1 MNHPDFLPAA
11 TRFFI
16 VPSLIVAMLCNTI
29 MNAFRGMSSGVEP
42 VSDTRDSNQGRFVSA
57 QAVAERAGVSRSAV
71 SRAFTPGASIAPA
84 TLAQVQEAA
93 AALGYQVNDLARGL
107 LANRSRLVGLVTSD
121 ADAPF
126 QAQMVAAISHALIER
141 SNVPAI
147 INIGPTADDI
157 ANASR
162 QLLRYR
168 AEATVFLS
176 GSPPATLLELT
187 RRNGQPLILV
197 NRTETGLDSVHCDD
211 RDGAQQAFEALRLA
225 GACRFAVV
233 NRANPSLSFSV
244 REHAFVEFAAAS
256 GFETKIVRA
265 GRADYDG
272 GKEAAR
278 QLLASGPTPDA
289 VFCVDDLM
297 AFGTLDHLR
306 GAGLRVPNDVSVIG
320 FDDIP
325 MATWSSYRL
334 TTLRQDPRRIARDVI
349 SILDRRLAEPDS
361 PPISLYFP
369 VELVVR
375 ETVRARR

>member
-1 MNHPDFLPAA
+1 
-11 TRFFI
+11 
-16 VPSLIVAMLCNTI
+16 MLCNTI

-84 TLAQVQEAA
+84 TLAQVREAA

-126 QAQMVAAISHALIER
+126 QAQLVAAMSHALIER
-141 SNVPAI
+141 SNVPVI
-147 INIGPTADDI
+147 ISIGSTADDV

-176 GSPPATLLELT
+176 ASPPVSLVELT
-187 RRNGQPLILV
+187 RRNGQPLIVV
-197 NRTETGLDSVHCDD
+197 NRAETGLDSVHCDD

-225 GACRFAVV
+225 GGSRFAVV
-233 NRANPSLSFSV
+233 TRANPCLSLAA
-244 REHAFVEFAAAS
+244 REHAFAEFATAS

-278 QLLASGPTPDA
+278 QLLACGPFPDA
-289 VFCVDDLM
+289 VFCVNDLM
-297 AFGTLDHLR
+297 AFGTLDHIR
-306 GAGLRVPNDVSVIG
+306 GAGLYVPNDVSVVG
-320 FDDIP
+320 FDDVP
-325 MATWSSYRL
+325 MAAWSSYGL
-334 TTLRQDPRRIARDVI
+334 TTLRQDPQRIARDVI

-361 PPISLYFP
+361 PPISVYFP
-369 VELVVR
+369 VELVIR
-375 ETVRARR
+375 ETIKARR

>member
-1 MNHPDFLPAA
+1 
-11 TRFFI
+11 
-16 VPSLIVAMLCNTI
+16 MLCNTI

-84 TLAQVQEAA
+84 TLAQVREAA

-107 LANRSRLVGLVTSD
+107 LTNRSQLVGLVTSD

-126 QAQMVAAISHALIER
+126 QAQLIAAISHALIER
-141 SNVPAI
+141 SNVPVI
-147 INIGPTADDI
+147 ISIGSTADDV

-176 GSPPATLLELT
+176 GSPPVSLVELT
-187 RRNGQPLILV
+187 RRNGQPLVVV
-197 NRTETGLDSVHCDD
+197 NRAETGLDSVHCDD

-225 GACRFAVV
+225 GASRFAVI
-233 NRANPSLSFSV
+233 NRANPCLSLSA
-244 REHAFVEFAAAS
+244 REYAFAEFANAS

-272 GKEAAR
+272 GKEAAQR
-278 QLLASGPTPDA
+278 LLASGPAPDA
-289 VFCVDDLM
+289 VFCVNDLM

-306 GAGLRVPNDVSVIG
+306 GAGLCVPSDVSVIG
-320 FDDIP
+320 FDDVP
-325 MATWSSYRL
+325 MAAWTAYGL

-349 SILDRRLAEPDS
+349 SILDRRLAEPDL
-361 PPISLYFP
+361 PPISVYFP
-369 VELVVR
+369 VELVIR